1 MHFTTQYE
9 NKALFNKDFSQN
21 WHLFVLW
28 KLKLSNSESPHQALT
43 NDELLAYENWRFTW
57 PQTHLCIYLRTT
69 KNQNKYKNSKEMA
82 STFLT
87 NVYFP

>member
-21 WHLFVLW
+21 WHLFVLR

-43 NDELLAYENWRFTW
+43 NDELLAYEN
-57 PQTHLCIYLRTT
+57 
-69 KNQNKYKNSKEMA
+69 
-82 STFLT
+82 
-87 NVYFP
+87 